1 MFYEVI
7 PEKLFRKDAG
17 ILTYSFDS
25 PLAPGT
31 VVEIPLGKT
40 NSVGIILKKV
50 AQPNFATKPISKI
63 LYTTPLPTH
72 LLKTMLWMSEYYMTP
87 LPTIL
92 NLILP
97 KGITKN
103 RRKTAEKTEQKSLNT
118 PKIPLIELNNAQKTA
133 LKALQEGQEATK
145 LLHGVTGSGKT
156 NIYLEMAK
164 NALEAGKSTI
174 LLVPEIAL
182 TSQLVRVFEETFG
195 QKITLIHSRQTEAER
210 HKIWENLL
218 LSTTNK
224 GGSEDCVLR
233 GHPQDGEDAAKGP
246 ATAGALSVP
255 EEHSLAPARI
265 IIGPR
270 SALFAPISNLGLIII
285 DESHE
290 STYFQENTPKYSTL
304 RLASFIA
311 KTLKI
316 PCIQGSA
323 TPLIQDYYLAKA
335 KDSVIKIDEKAKKT
349 AIDPTIKIIDFK
361 DRANF
366 NKNRYFCTNLL
377 NSIAENLK
385 NHEQTLIF
393 HNRRGSAP
401 LSICENCGEEFLCPT
416 CLLPLNLHADTY
428 ELICH
433 ACGFKQK
440 VPHVCPKCS
449 SPNILHKGFGTKLLE
464 TELKKLFKDA
474 KIARFDADNTKSDSL
489 DARYDDV
496 KNGNIDII
504 IGTQTVAKGLDLPKL
519 ATVGIVQADAGLSLP
534 DYSAE
539 ERTFELITQVIGRVG
554 RGHLDKAEVFIQT
567 FQPDSKVLKSAI
579 KSDYATFSEY
589 ALKKRKISGFP
600 PFTYIAKLDI
610 TYKTEAI
617 AVKKIRETY
626 KTLSKNK
633 ELIVSVPTPAFHEHT
648 IRGYTWQL
656 IVRAKSRQKLLT
668 VLKDLDQNIR
678 VTLDPP
684 SLL

>member
-7 PEKLFRKDAG
+7 PEKLFHKDAG

-25 PLAPGT
+25 PLTPGT
-31 VVEIPLGKT
+31 IVEIPLGKT
-40 NSVGIILKKV
+40 NSVGVILKKV
-50 AQPNFATKPISKI
+50 TQPNFATKSISKI

-182 TSQLVRVFEETFG
+182 TSQLVRVFESTFG
-195 QKITLIHSRQTEAER
+195 QKVTLIHSRQTESER

-218 LSTTNK
+218 TPK
-224 GGSEDCVLR
+224 
-233 GHPQDGEDAAKGP
+233 
-246 ATAGALSVP
+246 
-255 EEHSLAPARI
+255 EHSLAPARI

-270 SALFAPISNLGLIII
+270 SALFAPISNLSLIII

-323 TPLIQDYYLAKA
+323 TPLIQDYYIAKA
-335 KDSVIKIDEKAKKT
+335 KNSIVKIDEKAKKT

-366 NKNRYFCTNLL
+366 TKNRYFCTNLL
-377 NSIAENLK
+377 NSITENLK

-433 ACGFKQK
+433 TCGFKQK

-633 ELIVSVPTPAFHEHT
+633 DLIVSVPTPAFHEHT

-668 VLKDLDQNIR
+668 ALKDLDQNIR

>member
-31 VVEIPLGKT
+31 IVEIPLGKT
-40 NSVGIILKKV
+40 NSVGVILKKV
-50 AQPNFATKPISKI
+50 AQPNFATKSISKI

-103 RRKTAEKTEQKSLNT
+103 RRKTTEKTEQESLNT

-195 QKITLIHSRQTEAER
+195 QKVTLIHSRQTEAER
-210 HKIWENLL
+210 HKIWEDLL
-218 LSTTNK
+218 MHE
-224 GGSEDCVLR
+224 GWREDCVLR
-233 GHPQDGEDAAKGP
+233 GHPQFGEDAVKGP
-246 ATAGALSVP
+246 VTTGALSVP

-311 KTLKI
+311 KPLKI

-323 TPLIQDYYLAKA
+323 TPLIQDYYIAKA
-335 KDSVIKIDEKAKKT
+335 KNSIVKIDEKAKKT

-366 NKNRYFCTNLL
+366 TKNRYFCTNLL
-377 NSIAENLK
+377 NSITENLK

-401 LSICENCGEEFLCPT
+401 LSLCENCGEEFLCPT

-433 ACGFKQK
+433 TCGFKQK
-440 VPHVCPKCS
+440 VPHVCPKCG

-474 KIARFDADNTKSDSL
+474 KVARFDADNNKNDSL
-489 DARYDDV
+489 DALYDDV
-496 KNGNIDII
+496 KSGKIDII

-539 ERTFELITQVIGRVG
+539 ERTFELVTQVIGRVG

-567 FQPDSKVLKSAI
+567 FQPDSEVLKTAI
-579 KSDYATFSEY
+579 KADYDAFSEY
-589 ALKKRKISGFP
+589 TLKKRKISGFP

-633 ELIVSVPTPAFHEHT
+633 ELIVSVPTPSFHEHT

-668 VLKDLDQNIR
+668 ALKDLDQNVR

>member
-40 NSVGIILKKV
+40 NSVGVILKKV
-50 AQPNFATKPISKI
+50 AQPNFATKSISKI

-182 TSQLVRVFEETFG
+182 TSQLVRVFESTFG
-195 QKITLIHSRQTEAER
+195 QKVTLIHSRQTESER

-218 LSTTNK
+218 T
-224 GGSEDCVLR
+224 
-233 GHPQDGEDAAKGP
+233 
-246 ATAGALSVP
+246 P

-323 TPLIQDYYLAKA
+323 TPLIQDYYIAKA
-335 KDSVIKIDEKAKKT
+335 KNSIVKIDEKAKKT

-433 ACGFKQK
+433 TCGFKQK
-440 VPHVCPKCS
+440 VPHVCPKCG

-474 KIARFDADNTKSDSL
+474 KVARFDADNNKNDSL
-489 DARYDDV
+489 DALYDDV
-496 KNGNIDII
+496 KSGKIDII

-656 IVRAKSRQKLLT
+656 IVRAKSRQKLLAA
-668 VLKDLDQNIR
+668 LKDLDQNIR

>member
-31 VVEIPLGKT
+31 IVEIPLGKT
-40 NSVGIILKKV
+40 NSVGVILKKV

-182 TSQLVRVFEETFG
+182 TSQLVRVFESTFG
-195 QKITLIHSRQTEAER
+195 QKVTLIHSRQTESER
-210 HKIWENLL
+210 HKIWEDLL
-218 LSTTNK
+218 T
-224 GGSEDCVLR
+224 
-233 GHPQDGEDAAKGP
+233 
-246 ATAGALSVP
+246 P

-323 TPLIQDYYLAKA
+323 TPLIQDYYIAKA
-335 KDSVIKIDEKAKKT
+335 KNSIVKIDEKAKKT
-349 AIDPTIKIIDFK
+349 AIDPTIKTIDFK

-433 ACGFKQK
+433 TCGFKQK
-440 VPHVCPKCS
+440 VPHVCPKCG

-489 DARYDDV
+489 DVRYDDV

-589 ALKKRKISGFP
+589 ALKKRRISGFP

-633 ELIVSVPTPAFHEHT
+633 DLIVSVPTPSFHEHT

-656 IVRAKSRQKLLT
+656 IVRAKSRQKLLAA
-668 VLKDLDQNIR
+668 LKDLDQNIR

>member
-25 PLAPGT
+25 PLIPGT
-31 VVEIPLGKT
+31 IVEIPLGKT

-50 AQPNFATKPISKI
+50 TQPNFATKPISKI
-63 LYTTPLPTH
+63 LYTTPLPAH
-72 LLKTMLWMSEYYMTP
+72 LLKAVLWMSEYYMVP
-87 LPTIL
+87 LPTVL

-103 RRKTAEKTEQKSLNT
+103 RRKTTSKTEQTPVQT
-118 PKIPLIELNNAQKTA
+118 PKIPLIELNNAQKMA
-133 LKALQEGQEATK
+133 LKALQTGSEATK

-182 TSQLVRVFEETFG
+182 TSQLVRVFESTFG
-195 QKITLIHSRQTEAER
+195 QKVTLIHSRQTESER
-210 HKIWENLL
+210 HKIWEDLL
-218 LSTTNK
+218 T
-224 GGSEDCVLR
+224 
-233 GHPQDGEDAAKGP
+233 
-246 ATAGALSVP
+246 P

-304 RLASFIA
+304 RLASFMA

-323 TPLIQDYYLAKA
+323 TPLIQDYYIAKA
-335 KDSVIKIDEKAKKT
+335 KNSIVKIDEKAKKT

-433 ACGFKQK
+433 TCGFKQK
-440 VPHVCPKCS
+440 VPHVCPKCG

-567 FQPDSKVLKSAI
+567 FQPDSEVLKTAI
-579 KSDYATFSEY
+579 KADYDAFSEY
-589 ALKKRKISGFP
+589 TLKKRRISGFP

-668 VLKDLDQNIR
+668 ALKDLDQNIR